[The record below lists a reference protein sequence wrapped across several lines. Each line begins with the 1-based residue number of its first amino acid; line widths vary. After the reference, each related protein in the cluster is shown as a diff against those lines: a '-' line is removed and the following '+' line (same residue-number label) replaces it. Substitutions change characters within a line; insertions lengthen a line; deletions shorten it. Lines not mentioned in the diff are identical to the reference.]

1 MQPTRTIESG
11 TLHGNHL
18 LKKKFKKNVNYQ
30 CCVFGHNRNVN
41 KAPISSCPGTK
52 RHMKVCK
59 RIENK
64 INFNRMCKVGDDEF
78 Y

>member
-1 MQPTRTIESG
+1 MPSTKIIESE

-18 LKKKFKKNVNYQ
+18 LKKKFKKSVNYQ
-30 CCVFGHNRNVN
+30 CCVFGNNRNVN
-41 KAPISSCPGTK
+41 KAPISSCRGSR

-64 INFNRMCKVGDDEF
+64 INFDRMCIFYEDEI